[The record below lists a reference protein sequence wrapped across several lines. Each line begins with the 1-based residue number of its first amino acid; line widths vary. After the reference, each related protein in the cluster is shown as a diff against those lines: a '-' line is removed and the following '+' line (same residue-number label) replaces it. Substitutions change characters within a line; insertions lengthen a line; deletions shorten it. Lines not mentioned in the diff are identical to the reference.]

1 MYIGPPLI
9 SPFSFTSRYLIASIH
24 SLNLEVKPNA
34 AEIHIHTS
42 APGPPETIAVAT
54 PTIFPVPIVAAR
66 AVVSAENGETSPS
79 PLLFVRAS
87 LLRVLFSAYPRFLH
101 VRNLVRIVRNIPV
114 PTSRINITGPQ
125 TKSSIFVMIAFNC
138 SILFAL
144 LFSHTTSYFFN
155 IFSKLNLKC
164 LGNTKEQCC
173 TIMCSI
179 ALFLVRVNLW
189 TVYSFYKY
197 IVKYKPP
204 HFIILFHYLLIISGT
219 AYIASSCD
227 SSLFRALSVHIP
239 VPVLQLL
246 PSESFY
252 LPQVEFLPGLL
263 L

>member
-114 PTSRINITGPQ
+114 PTSKINITGPQ

-144 LFSHTTSYFFN
+144 LFSHTTSYFLH
-155 IFSKLNLKC
+155 IFSKLNLKS

-179 ALFLVRVNLW
+179 ALFLIRVNLW

-197 IVKYKPP
+197 IVKYKLP
-204 HFIILFHYLLIISGT
+204 HFIILCHYL
-219 AYIASSCD
+219 
-227 SSLFRALSVHIP
+227 
-239 VPVLQLL
+239 
-246 PSESFY
+246 
-252 LPQVEFLPGLL
+252 
-263 L
+263 

>member
-1 MYIGPPLI
+1 M
-9 SPFSFTSRYLIASIH
+9 
-24 SLNLEVKPNA
+24 
-34 AEIHIHTS
+34 
-42 APGPPETIAVAT
+42 AVAT

-125 TKSSIFVMIAFNC
+125 TKLSIFVIIVFNC
-138 SILFAL
+138 SISIAL
-144 LFSHTTSYFFN
+144 LFSHTTSYFLH
-155 IFSKLNLKC
+155 IFSKLNLKS

-179 ALFLVRVNLW
+179 ALFLIRVNLW

-197 IVKYKPP
+197 IVKYKLP
-204 HFIILFHYLLIISGT
+204 HFIIFDT

-227 SSLFRALSVHIP
+227 SSLFRSSSGHIP

-246 PSESFY
+246 PSESFC
-252 LPQVEFLPGLL
+252 LPQAEFLPGLPS
-263 L
+263 